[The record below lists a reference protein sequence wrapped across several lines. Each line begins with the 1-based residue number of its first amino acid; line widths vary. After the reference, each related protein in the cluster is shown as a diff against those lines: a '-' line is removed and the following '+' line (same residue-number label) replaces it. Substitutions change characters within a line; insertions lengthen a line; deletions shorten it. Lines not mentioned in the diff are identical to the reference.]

1 MSFSQDFLTEIKEKL
16 VNEREKALQ
25 MIEDARNTEDTSNVI
40 GEASEDQ
47 AQSLADMGN
56 RVALIDTLEK
66 TLEDIESALKRIEDG
81 SYGICKYCNNPIEE
95 KRLLARPTSSSC
107 LSCKQSF
114 TGK

>member
-1 MSFSQDFLTEIKEKL
+1 MSFSNNFLTEIKKKLLDEK
-16 VNEREKALQ
+16 EKVLK
-25 MIEDARNTEDTSNVI
+25 MIQDAKDTADTSNVI

-66 TLEDIESALKRIEDG
+66 TLRDIESALDRIEKG
-81 SYGICKYCNNPIEE
+81 SYGICKYCSNPIEE

-107 LSCKQSF
+107 LTCKQSF
-114 TGK
+114 THE